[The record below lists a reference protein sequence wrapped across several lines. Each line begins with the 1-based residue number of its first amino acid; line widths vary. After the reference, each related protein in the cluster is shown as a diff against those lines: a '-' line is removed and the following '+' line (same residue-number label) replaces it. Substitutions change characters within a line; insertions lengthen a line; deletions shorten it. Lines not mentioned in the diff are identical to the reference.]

1 MLDQAKANQFMNKVV
16 GDLGTSLAVMLVH
29 VGDRVGLFEA
39 MADAGP
45 LQSAELAQRAGIH
58 PRYADEWLNAMACA
72 GYVEHDPEALTFT
85 LPDERAMF
93 FAAPGTEYYLG
104 GLFKGAPMLA
114 AAAPQVAAAFESGA
128 GVSYQAYGAWV
139 PLSTEQM
146 NRAVYEA
153 RLVRKWLPAVAGAVD
168 RLKAGGRAID
178 IGCGTGVVPI
188 LIAKAFPQ
196 ARVEG
201 LDFDARSIEMARSRA
216 AEAGAKV
223 EFSAV
228 SAADWEPS
236 GGYDLISTFDCMHDM
251 PDPLGLLRRIR
262 GALTQGG
269 SYLMVEPRVGDR
281 LQDNLANPFGKMLY
295 GLSCMHCVPQS
306 IAQGGPGLGACWG
319 PGRARVMAHEAGFAQ
334 FNELPI
340 KTAAQAFYELK
351 A

>member
-1 MLDQAKANQFMNKVV
+1 MFDQGRAHQFMNKVV
-16 GDLGTSLAVMLVH
+16 GDLGTSLAVMLVY
-29 VGDRVGLFEA
+29 VGDRVGLFAA

-45 LQSAELAQRAGIH
+45 LTAAELAERTHIH
-58 PRYADEWLNAMACA
+58 LRYAEEWLAAMACA

-85 LPDERAMF
+85 LPDEHAMF

-114 AAAPQVAAAFESGA
+114 AAAPQVAAAFESGE
-128 GVSYQAYGAWV
+128 GVSYQAYGPWLA
-139 PLSTEQM
+139 LSTEQM

-153 RLVRKWLPAVAGAVD
+153 RLVRKWLPAVSGVVE
-168 RLKAGGRAID
+168 RLQAGGRAID
-178 IGCGTGVVPI
+178 IGCGAGVVPI
-188 LIAKAFPQ
+188 LIAKAFPRS
-196 ARVEG
+196 RVEG
-201 LDFDARSIEMARSRA
+201 LDFDARSIEIARERA

-223 EFSAV
+223 EFTAA
-228 SAADWEPS
+228 SAAAWEAQ
-236 GGYDLISTFDCMHDM
+236 GDYDLISTFDCMHDM
-251 PDPLGLLRRIR
+251 PDPPGVLRRIR
-262 GALTQGG
+262 RALAPGG

-319 PGRARVMAHEAGFAQ
+319 PGRARVMAHEAGFSQ
-334 FNELPI
+334 FSELPI